1 MSRWS
6 DEQDVL
12 LRNLLKKNLVNY
24 TNLEPNYLFKVTQEH
39 FPNFIGTGAAVRSAA
54 IQRLCKKIKLLS
66 EEFAV
71 NGGRLLGELGVRVYG
86 FCLHYILLLTPIS
99 FI

>member
-12 LRNLLKKNLVNY
+12 LRNLVKKNLVNY

-39 FPNFIGTGAAVRSAA
+39 FPNFIRTGASAYSAA
-54 IQRLCKKIKLLS
+54 IQRLCKKFKLLS

-71 NGGRLLGELGVRVYG
+71 NRGRL
-86 FCLHYILLLTPIS
+86 
-99 FI
+99 